1 MQQCIDAT
9 GWEEMLIPRPSFMRS
24 KSLRTESKLIKRAP
38 FNAPFSSWPHA
49 GDLGAR
55 RVSSSKG
62 KFGRLMKS
70 RVDRQVRIVYELA
83 SYSLNRALMLRVLYY
98 ILKVLYSYNR
108 KILLRILIIIRSN
121 DKWTELFFKKTILL
135 LITSYYLIENVFT

>member
-1 MQQCIDAT
+1 MEIGEGEALLYFFLPCLIVQQCIDAT

-49 GDLGAR
+49 GDLGAT

-83 SYSLNRALMLRVLYY
+83 SYSLNRAPMLRVLYY
-98 ILKVLYSYNR
+98 ILKRYIRTIEKYYS
-108 KILLRILIIIRSN
+108 
-121 DKWTELFFKKTILL
+121 EF
-135 LITSYYLIENVFT
+135 